1 MLSGFYS
8 LGRQS
13 RNTFSEEGRTD
24 GGGENKD
31 SYSFRNTDFYPE
43 KLISKIAIS
52 N

>member
-13 RNTFSEEGRTD
+13 RNTFSEEERTD

-31 SYSFRNTDFYPE
+31 SYSFRNTNFCAE
-43 KLISKIAIS
+43 NLIYKIAVS